1 MIDNRALIIIDLQ
14 NDFCPGGRLAVAGG
28 DETVPA
34 INALAQGF
42 NHVILTQDWHPA
54 DHSSFASQHAGAAPF
69 SNITMP
75 YGPQTLWPDHCVI
88 GSEGAAFH
96 KGLDVP
102 KAELIIRKGFRR
114 AIDSYSAFFENDRA
128 TPTGLCGY
136 LQERGFDRLTFVG
149 LAFDYCVRYS
159 AEDAKA
165 QGFSVTVIERATRAI
180 DLNGSAAATRA
191 SFAERGIV
199 LA

>member
-1 MIDNRALIIIDLQ
+1 
-14 NDFCPGGRLAVAGG
+14 
-28 DETVPA
+28 
-34 INALAQGF
+34 
-42 NHVILTQDWHPA
+42 
-54 DHSSFASQHAGAAPF
+54 
-69 SNITMP
+69 
-75 YGPQTLWPDHCVI
+75 
-88 GSEGAAFH
+88 
-96 KGLDVP
+96 
-102 KAELIIRKGFRR
+102 
-114 AIDSYSAFFENDRA
+114 
-128 TPTGLCGY
+128 LCGY